1 MHKNWQLKIPLW
13 LFIRIFMVTAH
24 NLFLD
29 SNFPNSYLLPIR
41 GYPWYKNEI
50 NKLKRGYYSSN
61 NSQDS
66 NKEKLLKKTSKNK
79 KKAKHGYTKFR
90 RNTIYR

>member
-1 MHKNWQLKIPLW
+1 MIKNWQLKIPFW
-13 LFIRIFMVTAH
+13 LFIRIFMVTAQ

-29 SNFPNSYLLPIR
+29 SNSPNSYLLPIR
-41 GYPWYKNEI
+41 GYPWYKNER

-66 NKEKLLKKTSKNK
+66 NKEKLLKQN
-79 KKAKHGYTKFR
+79 
-90 RNTIYR
+90 